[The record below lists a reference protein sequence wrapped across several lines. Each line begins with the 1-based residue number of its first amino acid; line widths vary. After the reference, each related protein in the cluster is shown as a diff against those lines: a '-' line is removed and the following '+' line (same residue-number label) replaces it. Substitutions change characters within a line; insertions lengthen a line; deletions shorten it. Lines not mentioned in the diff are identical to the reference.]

1 MATKGDELYFE
12 DLPIYSELISLQQR
26 REKKPPSTKTIKRNK
41 LGIDSQA
48 GGKEGGGK
56 C

>member
-26 REKKPPSTKTIKRNK
+26 RGKKPPSTKTIKRNK